1 MWRENGQ
8 MKRYLYAEIADLA
21 LARKKMA
28 FISGP
33 RQVGKTTLAKSFI
46 SDYQQSKYQNW
57 DESSFRKKWAKSYNQ
72 SIESE
77 FRLERVKERKLLILD
92 EIHKSKGWKQK
103 VKGLYDQFGD
113 ELNLIVTGSARLN
126 IFKRGGDSLLGRFL
140 NFRLHP
146 LSLGELVRLDSKN
159 LILSPDAFFK
169 SIFKQPTD
177 GDVRTELDDLMRFG
191 GFPEP
196 FLAKSEKVARIWR
209 QGRSEKLVREDL
221 RDLTR
226 IVELSQVETLM
237 SLLPSK
243 VGSPL
248 SVQSLREDLE
258 VSHDTVSRW
267 LRYLEELYY
276 FFELAPWSKSM
287 PRSLKK
293 EKKIY
298 LYDWSENESEGQIF
312 ENLVASHLLK
322 ACHFWTDTGEG
333 NFQLH
338 YLRNKEKEEVDFLL
352 SRNKKPWLMVETK
365 SSSSSID
372 RKIVDKFS
380 KYFKCPYVQIVLE
393 KEIWRHS
400 DNCTL
405 ISAEYFLKNLP

>member
-1 MWRENGQ
+1 
-8 MKRYLYAEIADLA
+8 
-21 LARKKMA
+21 
-28 FISGP
+28 
-33 RQVGKTTLAKSFI
+33 
-46 SDYQQSKYQNW
+46 
-57 DESSFRKKWAKSYNQ
+57 
-72 SIESE
+72 
-77 FRLERVKERKLLILD
+77 
-92 EIHKSKGWKQK
+92 
-103 VKGLYDQFGD
+103 
-113 ELNLIVTGSARLN
+113 
-126 IFKRGGDSLLGRFL
+126 
-140 NFRLHP
+140 
-146 LSLGELVRLDSKN
+146 
-159 LILSPDAFFK
+159 
-169 SIFKQPTD
+169 
-177 GDVRTELDDLMRFG
+177 
-191 GFPEP
+191 
-196 FLAKSEKVARIWR
+196 
-209 QGRSEKLVREDL
+209 
-221 RDLTR
+221 
-226 IVELSQVETLM
+226 
-237 SLLPSK
+237 
-243 VGSPL
+243 
-248 SVQSLREDLE
+248 
-258 VSHDTVSRW
+258 
-267 LRYLEELYY
+267 
-276 FFELAPWSKSM
+276 LAPWSKSM